1 MWLIEDPGDFSD
13 KIEARR
19 RIRHQDPRWSN
30 VQLPERCEER
40 GAYVHE
46 RLLNPMVTLRVAT
59 N

>member
-30 VQLPERCEER
+30 VRFPSDVRR
-40 GAYVHE
+40 GA
-46 RLLNPMVTLRVAT
+46 PMST
-59 N
+59 NVYLIQW